1 TNVLPKIIVG
11 NKAQVTLEKLTLRD
25 HREKNKVL
33 YIKENSSVTLD
44 SVFIENY
51 AREGSNYPIIAV
63 TDQSTLH
70 LNETTVKPGTSLEGN
85 NSIYASQST
94 VHMVNSNIL
103 THISAESAHVT
114 IKNTSIQVN
123 KDGFPIKLDKSSL
136 SMLNSR
142 IQGRDK
148 LHFLENS
155 KVNIQN
161 TDLYSGIKSV
171 LSELSIKDSQVE
183 NHSGNALVG
192 IESTINI
199 EGVSFRGGLV
209 TEENR

>member
-1 TNVLPKIIVG
+1 KIVEDGDVITLAKDYCPYETGELDNIVINKSITIRGYSEERNGAPFYTNVLPKIIVG

-25 HREKNKVL
+25 HREKNNVL
-33 YIKENSSVTLD
+33 YLKENSSVTLD

-51 AREGSNYPIIAV
+51 AREGTNYPIIAV

-161 TDLYSGIKSV
+161 TD
-171 LSELSIKDSQVE
+171 
-183 NHSGNALVG
+183 
-192 IESTINI
+192 
-199 EGVSFRGGLV
+199 
-209 TEENR
+209 